1 MLGLLISI
9 VRVFVVVLMNRSEM
23 VGVDHGIHQCSG
35 DGCGVWK
42 NGGKALSFTSTQQML
57 LALKHRMDAALK
69 K

>member
-1 MLGLLISI
+1 MMWREMLGLLIGI

-23 VGVDHGIHQCSG
+23 VGSG
-35 DGCGVWK
+35 NGCGVWK